1 MFGCSPVPQ
10 NRVFR
15 RPHRVRESVGPVPS
29 ATWTEAADS
38 LPPTRAL
45 DTCHDAPEGRDD
57 AGPVH
62 GQAPGPPSRHC
73 RALARRAVVAVM
85 DRLLADRACVAR
97 RSSSCCSRLS
107 CSSCPRSVRLAGAAS
122 SQGQASARRPDRR
135 DGKPRR
141 PGLAG
146 RLGRRRH
153 LLVVA
158 FLKRTNLWTCARSA
172 RQMEARA
179 RPGAMAS
186 PGCTRGRPRR
196 WQRSSACRRR

>member
-1 MFGCSPVPQ
+1 MLGCSPVPQ

-97 RSSSCCSRLS
+97 RSSSCSSRLS

-122 SQGQASARRPDRR
+122 SQGQASARRPDRQAAVR
-135 DGKPRR
+135 DH
-141 PGLAG
+141 AG
-146 RLGRRRH
+146 HRH
-153 LLVVA
+153 LRRGLIA
-158 FLKRTNLWTCARSA
+158 E
-172 RQMEARA
+172 M
-179 RPGAMAS
+179 GS
-186 PGCTRGRPRR
+186 PGGLGWPGV
-196 WQRSSACRRR
+196 WVVDAIFWWSPF